1 MADPVTLLRAQLARL
16 LDWED
21 AHVGFEKA
29 VADIPPEMRGRRP
42 AGSPHSL
49 WELLEHIRIT
59 QGDIL
64 SFCRDAEYVELE
76 WPREYWPPAPAPP
89 TADVWETSIAAMRR
103 DRAALQQLVTDPA
116 IDLFARTPHGNAPQT
131 YLREVL
137 VVADH
142 NSHHLGQLVLTR
154 RLLGIW
160 PPAQ

>member
-1 MADPVTLLRAQLARL
+1 MTDPVALLRAQLARF

-29 VADIPPEMRGRRP
+29 VAGVPPELRGKRP

-49 WELLEHIRIT
+49 WELLEHIRLT
-59 QGDIL
+59 QHDIL
-64 SFCRDAEYVELE
+64 SFCRDPEYAEPE
-76 WPREYWPPAPAPP
+76 WPRDYWPPAPEPP
-89 TADVWETSIAAMRR
+89 TPEAWDASIGAMLR
-103 DRAALQQLVTDPA
+103 DRAALQQIVADPGV
-116 IDLFARTPHGNAPQT
+116 DLFAPTPHGNAQQT

-142 NSHHLGQLVLTR
+142 AAYHVGQLVLTR

-160 PPAQ
+160 PH